1 MGSSLKGTT
10 KEFVTLTLILV
21 ALFLI
26 LTHARGST
34 SVIGAGFRGWG
45 GIIRDFQG
53 RGSY

>member
-1 MGSSLKGTT
+1 MKGTT

-21 ALFLI
+21 GLFLV
-26 LTHARGST
+26 LTHARGAV
-34 SVIGAGFRGWG
+34 SVIGAGTRGWG

>member
-1 MGSSLKGTT
+1 VKGTA
-10 KEFVTLTLILV
+10 KEAVKLTLILV

-26 LTHARGST
+26 VTHARGT
-34 SVIGAGFRGWG
+34 ASVIGSGFRGWG